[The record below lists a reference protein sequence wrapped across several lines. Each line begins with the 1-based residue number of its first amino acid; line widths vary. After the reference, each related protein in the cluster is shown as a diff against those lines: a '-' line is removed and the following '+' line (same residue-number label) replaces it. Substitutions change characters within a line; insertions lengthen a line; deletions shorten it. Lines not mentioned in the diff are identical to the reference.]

1 MMSDLHSLGYGQD
14 VDKNMTAITQNFNR
28 EVIEIT
34 IENLRRKFSERG
46 LSEDLLERLKANW
59 YKNLHLRMQQNKE
72 DALKRQFDIIE
83 NQAQI
88 NKEHVEV
95 LQQNAI
101 REYNQRRFNR

>member
-1 MMSDLHSLGYGQD
+1 MPEMHNLGYGQD
-14 VDKNMTAITQNFNR
+14 VEKNMTVLTQKFNLD
-28 EVIEIT
+28 VIEIT

-59 YKNLHLRMQQNKE
+59 YKNLHLRIQQNKE
-72 DALKRQFDIIE
+72 DALKRHFDLIE

-95 LQQNAI
+95 L
-101 REYNQRRFNR
+101 